1 MFVPVFRNVPVSGKL
16 PIVPGMRPYCPSGRA
31 FSRRSLL
38 LFFVVIIGVTSA
50 VAAPQGGLA
59 NLRFRPDDA
68 DTRAGFEHFYNL
80 EYDQA
85 IRYFEAAVKSHPDD
99 AFALN
104 HLLSG
109 VLFRELYRI
118 GALDTELYAKNGFL
132 TSKQFPIDPKTK
144 ERILSLMDQ
153 SLKLSE
159 ARLKKNSDDVD
170 ALYSRGVVRGYR
182 ATYIGLIDK
191 AWFAALRNAVG
202 ARHDH
207 ERVLELDPKYSDA
220 KMTVGIHNYVIAGVS
235 WPVKVAASVVG
246 LSGNKQR
253 GIQYLYEAGEAGGE
267 TSVDSKIALSLFLR
281 REQRYPEALKL
292 VGGLVNDFPRNF
304 LFRLEDA
311 NLMNAAGHGPEAIAA
326 FRKIISDDDAG
337 TFAKGQTRME
347 MVHYGLAEAL
357 RGQRKYEDAARE
369 YDAVRSSPRSDP
381 DLRQRAQLGAGE
393 MYDLLQER
401 DQAVQRYRELLAS
414 DKSSDHADLAKKHL
428 KQPYSAQ

>member
-1 MFVPVFRNVPVSGKL
+1 
-16 PIVPGMRPYCPSGRA
+16 MRPYGGPGRA
-31 FSRRSLL
+31 FLARAGL

-50 VAAPQGGLA
+50 LAAPQGGLA
-59 NLRFRPDDA
+59 KLRFRPDDA

-85 IRYFEAAVKSHPDD
+85 IHSFEEAVKSHPND

-109 VLFRELYRI
+109 VMFQELYRI

-132 TSKQFPIDPKTK
+132 TSKQFPIDPKAK
-144 ERILSLMDQ
+144 ERILGLMEQ
-153 SLKLSE
+153 SLQLSE
-159 ARLKKNSDDVD
+159 GRLRKNPNDVD
-170 ALYSRGVVRGYR
+170 ALYTRGVVRGYR

-191 AWFAALRNAVG
+191 AWFAALRSAVA

-220 KMTVGIHNYVIAGVS
+220 KMTVGIHSYVIASVS
-235 WPVKVAASVVG
+235 WPVKAAASVVG

-267 TSVDSKIALSLFLR
+267 AAIDSKIALSLFLR

-292 VGGLVNDFPRNF
+292 VGGLAMDFPRNF

-311 NLMNAAGHGPEAIAA
+311 NLMNAAGQGPEAIAA
-326 FRKIISDDDAG
+326 FRKIIIDDEAG

-347 MVHYGLAEAL
+347 MVHYGLADAL
-357 RGQRKYEDAARE
+357 RGQRLYEEAARE
-369 YDAVRSSPRSDP
+369 YDTVGASKRIDP
-381 DLRQRAQLGAGE
+381 DLRERAQLGAGE
-393 MYDLLQER
+393 MYDLMKKR
-401 DQAVQRYRELLAS
+401 DQAVRRYQELLAS
-414 DKSSDHADLAKKHL
+414 DESSDHAGLAKKYL

>member
-1 MFVPVFRNVPVSGKL
+1 
-16 PIVPGMRPYCPSGRA
+16 MRPYGSND
-31 FSRRSLL
+31 RSLFGNVFL

-50 VAAPQGGLA
+50 VATPPGGISKLK
-59 NLRFRPDDA
+59 FRPDDA

-80 EYDQA
+80 EYEQA
-85 IRYFEAAVKSHPDD
+85 IQSFEAAIKSHPDN
-99 AFALN
+99 AFAVN
-104 HLLSG
+104 HLLCG
-109 VLFRELYRI
+109 VMFRELYRI

-132 TSKQFPIDPKTK
+132 TSKQFPIDPKAK

-159 ARLKKNSDDVD
+159 ARLKKNPNDAD
-170 ALYSRGVVRGYR
+170 ALYARGVVRGYR

-191 AWFAALRNAVG
+191 AWFAALRSAVG

-207 ERVLELDPKYSDA
+207 ERVLELDPKNSDA

-292 VGGLVNDFPRNF
+292 VGGLVADFPRNF

-326 FRKIISDDDAG
+326 FRKIIFDDDAG
-337 TFAKGQTRME
+337 MFAKGQTRME
-347 MVHYGLAEAL
+347 MVHYALAEAL
-357 RGQRKYEDAARE
+357 RGQKMYEEAARE
-369 YDAVRSSPRSDP
+369 YDAVRSSTRSDP

-393 MYDLLQER
+393 MYDLLKKR

-414 DKSSDHADLAKKHL
+414 DQSSDHADLAKKYL

>member
-1 MFVPVFRNVPVSGKL
+1 
-16 PIVPGMRPYCPSGRA
+16 MRPYGGPGR
-31 FSRRSLL
+31 SRLRRKGL

-50 VAAPQGGLA
+50 WAGAPAGITKLK
-59 NLRFRPDDA
+59 FRPDDT

-85 IRYFEAAVKSHPDD
+85 IHSFEEAVKRHPDD

-109 VLFRELYRI
+109 VMFRELYRI

-132 TSKQFPIDPKTK
+132 NSKQFPIDPKAK
-144 ERILSLMDQ
+144 ERILSLMEQ

-159 ARLKKNSDDVD
+159 ARRKKNGNDAD
-170 ALYSRGVVRGYR
+170 ALYTRGVVRGLR

-191 AWFAALRNAVG
+191 AWFAALRSAVG

-253 GIQYLYEAGEAGGE
+253 GIQYLYEAGDAGGE
-267 TSVDSKIALSLFLR
+267 TAIDSKIALSLFLR

-292 VGGLVNDFPRNF
+292 VGGLVTDFPRNF

-311 NLMNAAGHGPEAIAA
+311 NLLNAAGHGTEAIAS
-326 FRKIISDDDAG
+326 FRQIIVDDDSG
-337 TFAKGQTRME
+337 IFAAGQTRME
-347 MVHYGLAEAL
+347 MVHYCLADAL
-357 RGQRKYEDAARE
+357 RGQRLYEQAAHE
-369 YDAVRSSPRSDP
+369 YDAVRSSARSDP

-393 MYDLLQER
+393 MYDLLLQR
-401 DQAVQRYRELLAS
+401 DQAVQRYRELLAL
-414 DKSSDHADLAKKHL
+414 DQSSDHADLAKKYL
-428 KQPYSAQ
+428 KQPYSVR